1 MSAVEAIKQW
11 FHEQW
16 RASLDEVVRG
26 RAKIWKAARWKLRD
40 RYETGKCK
48 GAEATK
54 GRKGGPVTPTHSPG
68 VSTVAVLVMLWD
80 VFSRSTQTCIQFSS
94 FFSTPLFPPLPLQNC
109 RLYSKA
115 GLFTSFRTAS
125 PSLGSSLGGTRECR
139 VTDAG
144 PQGRA
149 WLQGLT
155 RKLGL
160 CVTSMIPR
168 SGSRKG
174 SWEARGPSAFH
185 RIQQC
190 LSLST
195 FQGYL
200 KPNPLGSAPSSA
212 TWPSES
218 PLVNPFPLWASA
230 SQYTMGGGGRGGLDK
245 ITSSWSPS

>member
-1 MSAVEAIKQW
+1 MQ
-11 FHEQW
+11 
-16 RASLDEVVRG
+16 
-26 RAKIWKAARWKLRD
+26 
-40 RYETGKCK
+40 
-48 GAEATK
+48 
-54 GRKGGPVTPTHSPG
+54 
-68 VSTVAVLVMLWD
+68 WD
-80 VFSRSTQTCIQFSS
+80 VFLGAHKHAYNFVSS
-94 FFSTPLFPPLPLQNC
+94 FISTPLSLSPPPSILAPLSLYKTAAYIPRLACLFHSELPHPHWDQAWEGIRSAESQML
-109 RLYSKA
+109 
-115 GLFTSFRTAS
+115 GLRGEPDSRSS
-125 PSLGSSLGGTRECR
+125 P
-139 VTDAG
+139 A
-144 PQGRA
+144 
-149 WLQGLT
+149 
-155 RKLGL
+155 KLGL

-190 LSLST
+190 LRLST